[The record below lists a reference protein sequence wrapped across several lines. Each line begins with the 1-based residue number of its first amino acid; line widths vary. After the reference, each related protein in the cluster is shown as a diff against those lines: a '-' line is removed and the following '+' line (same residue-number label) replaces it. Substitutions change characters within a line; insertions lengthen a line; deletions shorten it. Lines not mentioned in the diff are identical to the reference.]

1 MTIKMNPTVD
11 RMLGLTADIAEE
23 LLLVK
28 DAGYDTLPD
37 GLKLKII
44 SLAELA
50 ATVDSTADAEPYL
63 ADAEERPVE
72 AMQDETM
79 APAPEPVTAPA
90 PQSASVADIV
100 ADDVADATVDAELT
114 EGADAMQAEESA
126 EADAIEESSHCEMPD
141 CQDTVGGESIN
152 EESDEEADE
161 VVDDADEA
169 VAETSDADDATPEAA
184 SAEFEEEE
192 DADVAEETGPQPVRR
207 IDPAAIYQA
216 FSINDAFFFRREIFG
231 GSREQ
236 FFESLVR
243 ISTLPDRRA
252 LQEYLVEHLGLN
264 LNQSPGKEFYN
275 SIVVFF

>member
-1 MTIKMNPTVD
+1 
-11 RMLGLTADIAEE
+11 MLGLTADIAEE

-50 ATVDSTADAEPYL
+50 ATVDSTAETEDSVAVE
-63 ADAEERPVE
+63 EERQVERQPADIPAVMPSVMPSDDSDETDETEVPHPAPAVTPEDEHMVAQGEDELGEARVE
-72 AMQDETM
+72 AE
-79 APAPEPVTAPA
+79 
-90 PQSASVADIV
+90 VA
-100 ADDVADATVDAELT
+100 
-114 EGADAMQAEESA
+114 EGAEAMEAEESA
-126 EADAIEESSHCEMPD
+126 ETEAISEEDAIEEPAVGEPPICEAP
-141 CQDTVGGESIN
+141 GE
-152 EESDEEADE
+152 A
-161 VVDDADEA
+161 
-169 VAETSDADDATPEAA
+169 EAA

-192 DADVAEETGPQPVRR
+192 DADVEVVVEPQPVRR

-216 FSINDAFFFRREIFG
+216 FSINDAFFYRREIFG

-236 FFESLVR
+236 FLESLVR

-264 LNQSPGKEFYN
+264 LNQSPGKEFYH

>member
-50 ATVDSTADAEPYL
+50 ATVDSTAETEDSVAVE
-63 ADAEERPVE
+63 EERQVERQPADIPADIPAVMPSVMPSDDSDDSDDSDETEVPHPASAVTPEDEHMVAQGEDELGETRVE
-72 AMQDETM
+72 AE
-79 APAPEPVTAPA
+79 
-90 PQSASVADIV
+90 VA
-100 ADDVADATVDAELT
+100 
-114 EGADAMQAEESA
+114 EGAEAMEAEESA
-126 EADAIEESSHCEMPD
+126 ETEAISEEDAIEEPAVGEPSICEAP
-141 CQDTVGGESIN
+141 GE
-152 EESDEEADE
+152 A
-161 VVDDADEA
+161 
-169 VAETSDADDATPEAA
+169 EAA

-192 DADVAEETGPQPVRR
+192 DADVEEVVEPQPVRR

-216 FSINDAFFFRREIFG
+216 FSINDAFFYRREIFG

-236 FFESLVR
+236 FLESLVR

-264 LNQSPGKEFYN
+264 LNQSPGKEFYH